1 MEVAAS
7 EFYQGVYFT
16 AFEPGEILTSIF
28 IPAPAPGHG
37 YAPGSRRFFS
47 HKITDAASIVPI
59 RTGTKVR

>member
-16 AFEPGEILTSIF
+16 AFEPGEILTSIS
-28 IPAPAPGHG
+28 IAVPCSWSRLRPGW
-37 YAPGSRRFFS
+37 SE